1 MHVRPHGNLMFRR
14 FLDVDQRVTIGEG
27 MFPAPPCVMARWHLF
42 PTNFDVPGH
51 RSPLMKMFSEDI
63 PVTDVAE
70 CSRGVPRL
78 SGGGVTKVM
87 DLLRLLGDVMLGWKN
102 TCQPKLTLF
111 FCFVCHFSNTTEAEV
126 GF

>member
-1 MHVRPHGNLMFRR
+1 MFRR